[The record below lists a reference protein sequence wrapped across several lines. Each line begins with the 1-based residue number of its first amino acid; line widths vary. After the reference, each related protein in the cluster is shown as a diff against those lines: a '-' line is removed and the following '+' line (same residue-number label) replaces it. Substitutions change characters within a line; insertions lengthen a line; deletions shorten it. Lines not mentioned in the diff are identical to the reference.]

1 MELPDFKPL
10 NPTTPAHRRQNS
22 GIGSNPRKPLSHN
35 PRPST
40 GGGGWAPSTEQV
52 LMSISENMRRVEES
66 LRVTR
71 GDFERFKEAINRKID
86 HIEKVVDSLENPPP
100 SNAFSLWKGNPRFVL
115 EPRPPGW
122 AEWNLHNDIPPFNDE
137 SMSDNDN
144 ESTTTTDE

>member
-40 GGGGWAPSTEQV
+40 GGGWAPSTEQV

-100 SNAFSLWKGNPRFVL
+100 VNSFSLWKGNPRFVL

-122 AEWNLHNDIPPFNDE
+122 AEWNLQTDVPSFNDE
-137 SMSDNDN
+137 SMSDN